1 MDAMLGF
8 LPGNNFQ
15 MCLKINK
22 FGREKVRI
30 IRINIVL
37 LKAGEGGGGEIQ
49 AISKRTDYWPPL
61 CELVKESECKNKT
74 RLYSNEY

>member
-22 FGREKVRI
+22 FGREKKSVT
-30 IRINIVL
+30 L
-37 LKAGEGGGGEIQ
+37 GGAQEIFL
-49 AISKRTDYWPPL
+49 IPFPHSR
-61 CELVKESECKNKT
+61 
-74 RLYSNEY
+74 